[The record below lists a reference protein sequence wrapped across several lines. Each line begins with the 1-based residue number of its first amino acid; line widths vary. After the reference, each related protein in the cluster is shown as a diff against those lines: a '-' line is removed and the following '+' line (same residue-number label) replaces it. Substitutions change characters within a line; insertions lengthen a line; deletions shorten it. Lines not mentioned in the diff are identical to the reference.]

1 MLKKTII
8 SSAILLAVGTFVF
21 GRDVLSY
28 ARTWGGS
35 MRNAVKREVP
45 VEFQVERARDLVE
58 KLVPDIRECIHK
70 IAEQQVDIEHRSKE
84 VAQREEEL
92 GRQKQ
97 VILTLRGDLENGNG
111 TFKYASRTYTPAQVK
126 RDLALR
132 FERFKVAEESIGRD
146 KQILEARE
154 KTLRANEE
162 KLDTLLASKKE
173 LEVQIEQLDARLK
186 TVQAA
191 QAASDLQFDDSR
203 LARAKK
209 LITEL
214 NKQLDVQVKM
224 LDAEGKFA
232 ELIPIEA
239 EPKAD
244 VENVTEQID
253 AYFGPAKAVENVPTA
268 SVAEHPAP
276 KL

>member
-1 MLKKTII
+1 MLKKALIT
-8 SSAILLAVGTFVF
+8 SAVVLVAGTFVF
-21 GRDVLSY
+21 GRDVWSY
-28 ARTWGGS
+28 ARTWGATV
-35 MRNAVKREVP
+35 RDAVKREVP

-58 KLVPDIRECIHK
+58 KLVPDIRDCIHK
-70 IAEQQVDIEHRSKE
+70 IAEQQVDIEHRSRE
-84 VAQREEEL
+84 IAQRDEEL

-97 VILTLRGDLENGNG
+97 VILTLRSDLESGSG
-111 TFKYASRTYTPAQVK
+111 TFKYASRTYTETQVK

-146 KQILEARE
+146 KQILAARE

-191 QAASDLQFDDSR
+191 QAASNLNFDDSR

-209 LITEL
+209 LIGEL

-232 ELIPIEA
+232 ELIPIET
-239 EPKAD
+239 EPKPN

-253 AYFGPAKAVENVPTA
+253 AYFGPAKATENVPTA
-268 SVAEHPAP
+268 AVAEHPTAS
-276 KL
+276 L

>member
-1 MLKKTII
+1 MIKKAII
-8 SSAILLAVGTFVF
+8 GAVALLAVGTFVF
-21 GRDVLSY
+21 GKDVFSY
-28 ARTWGGS
+28 ARTFGGTV
-35 MRNAVKREVP
+35 RDAVKSEVKLDF
-45 VEFQVERARDLVE
+45 EIERARDLVE
-58 KLVPDIRECIHK
+58 NLVPDIRNCMHV
-70 IAEQQVDIEHRSKE
+70 IAEQQVDIEHRSRE
-84 VAQREEEL
+84 IAQRDEEL

-97 VILTLRGDLENGNG
+97 VILTLRSDLESGSG
-111 TFKYASRTYTPAQVK
+111 TFKYASRTYTETQVK

-132 FERFKVAEESIGRD
+132 FDRFKVAEESIGRD
-146 KQILEARE
+146 KQILAARE

-191 QAASDLQFDDSR
+191 QAASNLNFDDSR

-209 LITEL
+209 LIGEL
-214 NKQLDVQVKM
+214 NMQLDVQVKM

-232 ELIPIEA
+232 ELIPIETL
-239 EPKAD
+239 PKPN

-253 AYFGPAKAVENVPTA
+253 AYFGPAKATENVPTA
-268 SVAEHPAP
+268 AVAEHPTAN
-276 KL
+276 L